1 MSETSPNHNAARS
14 LWSSRLSFILV
25 SAGAAIGLGNIW
37 RFPYMAGEN
46 GGGVFVLT
54 YLIFLVCIGVPAMIA
69 ELLIGRRGRQN
80 PVGSLQRLAKESGR
94 TGAWAG
100 VGWLGALTLVMVLSF
115 YSVISGVSI
124 AYLNYA
130 LQGAFATS
138 DPTAIVALWD
148 NLMSQPAMLVGWH
161 SAFMVMTMGIV
172 AFGVNKG
179 IERSSKWMM
188 PALFV
193 VLILLVVY
201 SAWIGNFQEAVNFL
215 FSFKVQD
222 FTAHAALD
230 ALGQAFFTLA
240 TGAGAILIY
249 GSYLSKKTNILNT
262 VVIISGLDLL
272 VALLSGLA
280 IFPIVFANGLSPD
293 GGPGLMFKVLP
304 LAFSQMPGTNIVSV
318 LFFLLL
324 IFAAWTS
331 SLSMAEPLV
340 SLLTEK
346 RKISRMKASFCI
358 GLLAWSL
365 GLLCALAFSSW
376 SDITLFKWHIDEIM
390 IGIPTNILLPTG
402 AFLFCVFVGWVMEE
416 KYVAD
421 ELQTQS
427 KYLYRAWRFSIRYL
441 CPTAILIVLLAP
453 LLKQ

>member
-1 MSETSPNHNAARS
+1 MSEHIPNQSVDRS
-14 LWSSRLSFILV
+14 LWSSRLAFILV

-80 PVGSLQRLAKESGR
+80 PVDSLQKVAQESDR
-94 TGAWAG
+94 TTAWSG
-100 VGWLGALTLVMVLSF
+100 LGWLGALTLLMVLSF
-115 YSVISGVSI
+115 YSVISGISI
-124 AYLNYA
+124 AYLGYA
-130 LQGAFATS
+130 LQGEFVTTDAAT
-138 DPTAIVALWD
+138 IVSLWD
-148 NLMSQPAMLVGWH
+148 NLMTQASLLIGWH
-161 SAFMVMTMGIV
+161 SAFMVMTMGVV
-172 AFGVNKG
+172 AFGVNQG
-179 IERSSKWMM
+179 IEKSSKWMM
-188 PALFV
+188 PALFI
-193 VLILLVVY
+193 VLLLLVLY
-201 SAWIGNFQEAVNFL
+201 SGWIGDFKAATQFL
-215 FSFKVQD
+215 FSFKTED
-222 FTAHAALD
+222 FTAHAALE

-262 VVIISGLDLL
+262 VIIISALDVL

-346 RKISRMKASFCI
+346 RDMGRIKASFCV

-365 GLLCALAFSSW
+365 GLLCALSFSSW
-376 SDITLFKWHIDEIM
+376 NNVILFNWRIDEIL
-390 IGIPTNILLPTG
+390 IGIPTNILLPMG
-402 AFLFCVFVGWVMEE
+402 ALLFCLFVGWAMKE
-416 KYVAD
+416 KHVAD
-421 ELQTQS
+421 ELQSNS
-427 KYLYRAWRFSIRYL
+427 KTLYHAWRFAIRYL
-441 CPTAILIVLLAP
+441 CPIAILIILISP
-453 LLKQ
+453 LVK